1 MRSPLDLLT
10 EIEDPKLPDES
21 QYIGEPSGI
30 VSLQEFMA
38 RKVPEPPQILF
49 GVLRAG
55 QVGIIASGSKAG
67 KTWLMQSLGLAVATG
82 RMWLAWKTMPGRVL
96 YIDPELPH
104 YDGQSRIQKLI
115 DALGLPSVPANM
127 DYWRVK
133 GKRLSIADIERTV
146 ALRMKETGEPFAL
159 ILVDSIYCFGDGR
172 DENDNSAQAVTM
184 QELYSLSEMSG
195 AAVMLAHHF
204 SKGFQNGKHH
214 IDRMSGAGVFARAP
228 DAIMSVTE
236 LEEEGC
242 YRVETTV
249 RSFARPKDFSV
260 RWEYPLWTIDESLDG
275 MALKTPQNAQTKK
288 ADARRDQLVGLLQ
301 TDCGLSN
308 AEWEAKAKNA
318 LLWTSERTWTNDV
331 IRLKTDP
338 RVREKDGRYYRAE
351 A

>member
-1 MRSPLDLLT
+1 
-10 EIEDPKLPDES
+10 
-21 QYIGEPSGI
+21 
-30 VSLQEFMA
+30 
-38 RKVPEPPQILF
+38 
-49 GVLRAG
+49 
-55 QVGIIASGSKAG
+55 
-67 KTWLMQSLGLAVATG
+67 
-82 RMWLAWKTMPGRVL
+82 
-96 YIDPELPH
+96 
-104 YDGQSRIQKLI
+104 
-115 DALGLPSVPANM
+115 
-127 DYWRVK
+127 
-133 GKRLSIADIERTV
+133 
-146 ALRMKETGEPFAL
+146 MKETGEPFAL

-260 RWEYPLWTIDESLDG
+260 RWEYPLWTIDESLNE
-275 MALKTPQNAQTKK
+275 MALKTPQNAQSKM
-288 ADARRDQLVGLLQ
+288 ADARRTKLIGLLQ
-301 TDCGLSN
+301 TGCGLSN

-338 RVREKDGRYYRAE
+338 RVRQEGGSYYRA
-351 A
+351 

>member
-1 MRSPLDLLT
+1 MKDPRDILVGIFDPAYAKS
-10 EIEDPKLPDES
+10 EIDEKES
-21 QYIGEPSGI
+21 SGI
-30 VSLQEFMA
+30 ISLREFLA
-38 RKVPEPPQILF
+38 HKEPEPPQIVF
-49 GVLRAG
+49 GVMRSG

-67 KTWLMQSLGLAVATG
+67 KTWLMQTLGLAVATG

-96 YIDPELPH
+96 YIDPELPK
-104 YDGQSRIQKLI
+104 YDGQSRMEKLVQ
-115 DALGLPSVPANM
+115 ALGLPEIPANM

-133 GKRLSIADIERTV
+133 GKRLTIADIERKV
-146 ALRMKETGEPFAL
+146 RLRMKETGEPYAL
-159 ILVDSIYCFGDGR
+159 IIVDSIYCFGDGR

-228 DAIMSVTE
+228 DAIMSVTD

-260 RWEYPLWTIDESLDG
+260 RWEYPLWTIDESLNG

-301 TDCGLSN
+301 ADRGLTN
-308 AEWEAKAKNA
+308 AEWETKAKTA
-318 LLWTSERTWTNDV
+318 LLWTSDRTWTND
-331 IRLKTDP
+331 IIKLKTDP